1 MIYIFSNRNII
12 NNESWLGDDFN
23 TSGNEN
29 LRVARY
35 SNSPN
40 SKATLDFYD
49 EIEGELLPSTRVF
62 NDVELS
68 DKPCCIFIHGFNQS
82 LEKNMKKCEEIES
95 YGVNVIAF
103 SWPSNP
109 GPQQWYRKLKEYK
122 VARENARRSTIA
134 LERFFNK
141 LSDYQIEVE
150 SFKNIKSMMV
160 HSLGNYLFQSFVSGL
175 GYEHQTTFLNNILLH
190 QADADNHN
198 HEKWIE
204 LLIDKNLVNSHSTDN
219 VSLNTQT
226 NVLVTINESDDAL
239 RVSDLLNPDRLGS
252 TLENLTSDVIT
263 YINFGQL
270 PEARNKHK
278 LWVDEVIVND
288 NAKQFFQSVFKG
300 EKVETEHLV
309 FDKNKNCFH
318 IA

>member
-1 MIYIFSNRNII
+1 MIYVFSNRNLI
-12 NNESWLGDDFN
+12 NNETWLGDNFN
-23 TSGNEN
+23 ASGNDN

-35 SNSPN
+35 LPSSNSVA
-40 SKATLDFYD
+40 SATLDFYD
-49 EIEGELLPSTRVF
+49 EIDGELLPSIQVF
-62 NDVELS
+62 NEVELS

-122 VARENARRSTIA
+122 IARENARRSTIA

-141 LSDYQIEVE
+141 LNDYRIEKIE
-150 SFKNIKSMMV
+150 FKNIKSMMV

-175 GYEHQTTFLNNILLH
+175 GYENQTAFLTNILLH
-190 QADADNHN
+190 QADADNHD
-198 HEKWIE
+198 HEKWIN
-204 LLIDKNLVNSHSTDN
+204 LLTSN
-219 VSLNTQT
+219 NTSKSNNT
-226 NVLVTINESDDAL
+226 HVMVTINESDDVL
-239 RVSDLLNPDRLGS
+239 DISDLLNPDRLGN
-252 TLENLTSDVIT
+252 TLDNLTSQFIT

-270 PEARNKHK
+270 PEAKNKHK
-278 LWVDEVIVND
+278 LWVNEVVVND
-288 NAKQFFQSVFKG
+288 NAKHFFQSVFKG
-300 EKVETEHLV
+300 NEVETEHLV

-318 IA
+318 IT